1 MFILLSKHL
10 LISTIL
16 KEGCWETG
24 YVPFLG
30 KLSIGLIK
38 NKESDLYFLLRLI
51 YLLVKTGK
59 VVFFSLDLGRYYIN
73 FSGKLKVE
81 SERWD
86 NVCYSFMFQTTN
98 YNVVDGSGLYLQI
111 IEENN
116 FTVKLV
122 RIRVRYGS

>member
-16 KEGCWETG
+16 KEGCGETG
-24 YVPFLG
+24 YDPFLG

-59 VVFFSLDLGRYYIN
+59 VVFFSLDLGRYYIH

-86 NVCYSFMFQTTN
+86 NVCYSLCSRQ
-98 YNVVDGSGLYLQI
+98 QI
-111 IEENN
+111 
-116 FTVKLV
+116 TM
-122 RIRVRYGS
+122 